1 MDLRRRVRD
10 AVCVFR
16 IHLARLRAEMGPFI
30 LAALVYPSVI
40 FLFAL
45 KVSGATPGEAR
56 SAGFLAGAI
65 IFSLSLTAISWLGYL
80 LLENRFTGRLKLFA
94 TLPLA
99 ASSYVFGVLAFAI
112 LQAALGTIALL
123 IVAQLFGVHMQITAA
138 SIALLVAIIVLTML
152 CLCGLSVTIAAR
164 VRSFAEGTLYTD
176 TLGAGLVFF
185 APVFYAPGA
194 LPRSIG
200 LVVQWLPTS
209 CAARAV
215 QTTLNGGFNVGTEM
229 LVLVLLAALTLT
241 LGFRVMRWREE

>member
-1 MDLRRRVRD
+1 LRRRVRD
-10 AVCVFR
+10 AACVFR

-45 KVSGATPGEAR
+45 KVSGAAPSEAR
-56 SAGFLAGAI
+56 SAGFLAGALV
-65 IFSLSLTAISWLGYL
+65 FSLSLTAISWLGYL

-99 ASSYVFGVLAFAI
+99 ASSYIFGVLAFAVA
-112 LQAALGTIALL
+112 QAALGSVTLL
-123 IVAQLFGVHMQITAA
+123 IVARLLGVYMQINVL
-138 SIALLVAIIVLTML
+138 SIAVLSLIVMLTML
-152 CLCGLSVTIAAR
+152 CLCGVSVTIAAR

-185 APVFYAPGA
+185 APVFYAPNA
-194 LPRSIG
+194 LPRGIAA
-200 LVVQWLPTS
+200 VAQWLPTS

-215 QTTLNGGFNVGTEM
+215 QTTLNGGFNIGTE
-229 LVLVLLAALTLT
+229 LLALVALTAFTLT